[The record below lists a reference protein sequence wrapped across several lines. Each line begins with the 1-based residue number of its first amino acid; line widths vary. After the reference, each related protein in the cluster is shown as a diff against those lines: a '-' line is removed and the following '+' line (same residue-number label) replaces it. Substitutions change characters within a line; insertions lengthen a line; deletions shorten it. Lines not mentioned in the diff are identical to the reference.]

1 MDIAKKIV
9 EELKPILDLKR
20 SDELTIEDVVRHEI
34 QKVLQARYD
43 ERAVIFNDES
53 YKPAL
58 KDYAWDDMQ
67 RTCQIALSMNINIKL
82 RETSWNAK

>member
-43 ERAVIFNDES
+43 ENAVIFNDS
-53 YKPAL
+53 NAGHVAR
-58 KDYAWDDMQ
+58 DYAWEWMEGICDLS
-67 RTCQIALSMNINIKL
+67 LSMNINLKL
-82 RETSWNAK
+82 RARE